1 MRVAAT
7 VLCAAVT
14 ALVLS
19 PTPALAH
26 DALIASS
33 PEDEQTLDSPPEEV
47 RLTFSGRPMDVST
60 AVLVLDSESEAVTT
74 TEPLV
79 EEHDVSVELPP
90 EMADGG
96 YAVRWRVVSSDG
108 HPISGSFTFQ
118 VGEGGP
124 PPPDLEAAPAAEPDG
139 EDEGDTDAA
148 AAPASAGLPREAVL
162 SLIGALIGLLFY
174 AAYLRFRKTA
184 GRVPRPA
191 GQTVTNETETR

>member
-1 MRVAAT
+1 MRVPAT

-14 ALVLS
+14 ALLLS
-19 PTPALAH
+19 PAPALAH

-33 PEDEQTLDSPPEEV
+33 PEDEQTLDSAPEEV

-60 AVLVLDSESEAVTT
+60 AVLVLDSESEAVAT

-124 PPPDLEAAPAAEPDG
+124 PPPDLEAAPPMSPEE
-139 EDEGDTDAA
+139 EDDTDAA
-148 AAPASAGLPREAVL
+148 AAPATAGLPREAVL
-162 SLIGALIGLLFY
+162 SLAGALIGLLFY
-174 AAYLRFRKTA
+174 TAYLRFRNAA

-191 GQTVTNETETR
+191 GQIVPNETETR